1 MDDQYTELK
10 LADRR
15 GRLAAPRFR
24 AARRRRA
31 PHGSRSAPTQL
42 LPEFGARSPDKIRRN
57 LQRMTTDSFWALLL
71 PLTLALSQVR
81 PDATRHMRRSP
92 EC

>member
-1 MDDQYTELK
+1 
-10 LADRR
+10 
-15 GRLAAPRFR
+15 
-24 AARRRRA
+24 
-31 PHGSRSAPTQL
+31 
-42 LPEFGARSPDKIRRN
+42 
-57 LQRMTTDSFWALLL
+57 MTTDSFWALLL